1 MSQDVVYLLRLRI
14 FHHIIFFSHAF
25 IYPFIHST
33 NVSRDHVV
41 NEWVTCLR
49 LLGGSVNERVC

>member
-1 MSQDVVYLLRLRI
+1 MSQDVVFLLRLRTS
-14 FHHIIFFSHAF
+14 FFQSCIHLF
-25 IYPFIHST
+25 NYPFIHST